1 MKQRVFNLISNN
13 FFEYFIIVVIIV
25 NSALIGVE
33 TYITHP
39 VIHLIQQIILLIFTI
54 EIIARWIAREN
65 AKSFFSDAW
74 NIFDLSLVLISYIPE
89 SLFLESGTVIA
100 IRVLRVFRVLR
111 LLRTLPEIRLIISV
125 LFRSISALLYNCFFF
140 FIFMYLFA
148 IVGVT
153 LFRLPDAKTADPK
166 LTTLIAEYH
175 QIAPNAPSISPDPF
189 GTLGESMFTLFR
201 VLTGEDWTDIRYN
214 LVIASKMG
222 LIQTSETVIT
232 IYHVFWFILSAFL
245 LINLMIGAILNNYQI
260 VFEEERKKK
269 LINDTER

>member
-1 MKQRVFNLISNN
+1 MKQQALSIISNK
-13 FFEYFIIVVIIV
+13 FFEYFIIAVILI
-25 NSALIGVE
+25 NSVLIGVE

-39 VIHLIQQIILLIFTI
+39 AIHLIQQITLLIFTI
-54 EIIARWIAREN
+54 EIITRWIAREN

-74 NIFDLSLVLISYIPE
+74 NIFDLSIVLVSYIPE
-89 SLFLESGTVIA
+89 SLFAESGMVIA

-111 LLRTLPEIRLIISV
+111 LLRTLPEIKLIVSV
-125 LFRSISALLYNCFFF
+125 LFRSISALIYNCFFF

-148 IVGVT
+148 IIGVT
-153 LFRLPDAKTADPK
+153 LFKLPDAQTADAQ
-166 LTTLIAEYH
+166 LTAKITEYH

-222 LIQTSETVIT
+222 LINTSETVIT
-232 IYHVFWFILSAFL
+232 LYHVFWFILSAFL

-260 VFEEERKKK
+260 VFEEERKRKEKEKK
-269 LINDTER
+269 